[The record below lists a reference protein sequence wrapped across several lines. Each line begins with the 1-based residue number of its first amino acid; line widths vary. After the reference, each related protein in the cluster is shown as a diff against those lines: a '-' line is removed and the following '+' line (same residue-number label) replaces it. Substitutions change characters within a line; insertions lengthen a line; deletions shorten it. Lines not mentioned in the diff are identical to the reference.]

1 MIILSLLVDQRIE
14 KRRLGV
20 SLIQEARNAPQSDTI
35 RFFNKEFKLKKL
47 NFAAQDYDQM
57 VDLEVEEITEP
68 PCLKHLDENDL
79 EKIVFGEKDLKEELG
94 NVLCHSTHCE
104 RAVAMTT
111 KAAEQ
116 FCGYEARHGFIISK
130 HNSLKSFGRELTKTE
145 WLEFKHDFETSEMD
159 TSE

>member
-20 SLIQEARNAPQSDTI
+20 SLIQKARNTPQSESV
-35 RFFNKEFKLKKL
+35 RYFNKEFKLKKL

-68 PCLKHLDENDL
+68 PCLNHLDDSEL
-79 EKIVFGEKDLKEELG
+79 EKIVSGEKDLKEELG
-94 NVLCHSTHCE
+94 SVLCHSTHCE

-130 HNSLKSFGRELTKTE
+130 HNSLKAFGRELTKTE
-145 WLEFKHDFETSEMD
+145 WLELKHNFEASEMD

>member
-1 MIILSLLVDQRIE
+1 MIILSLLVDEREE
-14 KRRLGV
+14 KRRFGFD
-20 SLIQEARNAPQSDTI
+20 LIQKARNAPQSSTV

-68 PCLKHLDENDL
+68 PCLQHLDENDL
-79 EKIVFGEKDLKEELG
+79 QKIVSGEKDLKEDLG

-145 WLEFKHDFETSEMD
+145 WLELKHDFETSEMD